1 MQFARFGKLPHQRC
15 FSMAIHQ
22 FQRPQIMLFQK
33 VLQFGRSSQKART
46 FLTQVAAGG
55 ASWGIG
61 NYLSQTST
69 GKKFDIKA
77 CQLAM
82 LYGACLHTPM
92 CFIWYQGALRGGL
105 ALFPR
110 HLSPRTKIL
119 TAFAQMFLSQT
130 LCSPFTI
137 SMYISY
143 QECTQKKK
151 DIDVFGEIRKS
162 LPTFLAMS
170 YTYWPF
176 MDFLNFFIIPV
187 QFRVFATLVQNTFW
201 SAFVSYLNT
210 RINQAGPDMPK
221 SPRATTPRK
230 VSRSSFSN
238 RQQTQTPSANFVW
251 LSGQ

>member
-1 MQFARFGKLPHQRC
+1 MQLTRFGKIPQRC
-15 FSMAIHQ
+15 FSMALHLQ
-22 FQRPQIMLFQK
+22 EVRRPRSFMLQK
-33 VLQFGRSSQKART
+33 VLRLGRNNQKART
-46 FLTQVAAGG
+46 FMTQVAAGG
-55 ASWGIG
+55 VSWGLG

-69 GKKFDIKA
+69 GKKFDVKA

-82 LYGACLHTPM
+82 LYGMCLHTPL

-105 ALFPR
+105 ALLPR

-130 LCSPFTI
+130 LLSPFAI

-143 QECTQKKK
+143 QECTQKKT

-187 QFRVFATLVQNTFW
+187 QFRVFATLVQNTIW

-210 RINQAGPDMPK
+210 RINQAADT
-221 SPRATTPRK
+221 SSFPRASTPRK
-230 VSRSSFSN
+230 LSRSRFSSP
-238 RQQTQTPSANFVW
+238 QTQRPSANFVW
-251 LSGQ
+251 LSGH